1 MTPPN
6 PTEAPAIDAVPDA
19 PDALAEAVNRL
30 VNRTPEQKLADRAA
44 VMKTARPGRPLPE
57 GKTFFEV
64 VQGTWPGDETDEQIF
79 EALERL
85 S

>member
-6 PTEAPAIDAVPDA
+6 RVGEKPTEEVPDGT
-19 PDALAEAVNRL
+19 DALTEAIHRL
-30 VNRTPEQKLADRAA
+30 INRTPEQKLADRAKG
-44 VMKTARPGRPLPE
+44 MKSVRKGRPLPP

-64 VQGTWPGDETDEQIF
+64 VQGTWPGDESDEQIN
-79 EALERL
+79 EALEKL

>member
-1 MTPPN
+1 VILPN
-6 PTEAPAIDAVPDA
+6 SIEEPTVEAEGAE
-19 PDALAEAVNRL
+19 PDALTAAVNAL
-30 VNRTPEQKLADRAA
+30 INRTPEQKLADRAA
-44 VMKTARPGRPLPE
+44 VMKTARLGRPLPE